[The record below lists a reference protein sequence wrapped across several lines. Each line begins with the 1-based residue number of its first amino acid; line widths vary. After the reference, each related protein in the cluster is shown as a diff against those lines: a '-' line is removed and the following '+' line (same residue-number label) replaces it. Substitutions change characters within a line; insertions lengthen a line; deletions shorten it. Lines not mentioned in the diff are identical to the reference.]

1 MQAMGMFKALQA
13 NPHFMDLLSHANLTS
28 RPGSSGASEASGTSA
43 VPMEVEPDTPKIAGT
58 PKPTL
63 PAAPVLHRMA
73 NTLVDDY
80 LESTYG
86 DSHRGSPDRGCRS
99 PESEKDVPQNPAV
112 VRKTTLKLSMDDS
125 SAKPDCKSSVD
136 KGDAKPDRE
145 SSVPDE
151 PEVSLSKGDAEPD
164 RESSVPDK
172 PEVSTVKGD
181 AKPDRESSVPDKPE
195 VSTVKGDAKPDR
207 ESSVPDKPE
216 VSLST
221 GDAEP
226 DRKSSVVPDKPEVSS
241 TGDAE
246 PDRKSSVVPDKP
258 EVSSNGDAESKLDA
272 KPESEMDHSKDVPGG
287 EKAEHIREMLRRPN
301 TCDFPT
307 ATMTHQPGVPKV
319 HVLIKVNGVSQPAM
333 LNMTAEAAAA
343 AGLVVLDDNA
353 DFTSSQSKPAGIG
366 VKVEPETDKMPP
378 ASPVKKETDD
388 KPSTVDVKV
397 EPRKEVR
404 H

>member
-1 MQAMGMFKALQA
+1 MPTQDVTNVEELTKVGSTCSLAQDIRYTCTILRCFITYFFCSLRCMQAMGMFKALQA

-145 SSVPDE
+145 SSVPD
-151 PEVSLSKGDAEPD
+151 
-164 RESSVPDK
+164 
-172 PEVSTVKGD
+172 
-181 AKPDRESSVPDKPE
+181 
-195 VSTVKGDAKPDR
+195 
-207 ESSVPDKPE
+207 KPE
-216 VSLST
+216 VSL
-221 GDAEP
+221 
-226 DRKSSVVPDKPEVSS
+226 S

-319 HVLIKVNGVSQPAM
+319 HVLIKVN
-333 LNMTAEAAAA
+333 
-343 AGLVVLDDNA
+343 
-353 DFTSSQSKPAGIG
+353 
-366 VKVEPETDKMPP
+366 
-378 ASPVKKETDD
+378 
-388 KPSTVDVKV
+388 
-397 EPRKEVR
+397 
-404 H
+404 